1 LRNKSWEREKFK
13 AYLSGDIGNYGRE
26 RDASLSK
33 GRERK
38 INFFLKKKRLIGQT
52 QTVRTKII

>member
-13 AYLSGDIGNYGRE
+13 AYLSGDIRNYGRE
-26 RDASLSK
+26 RDASLSR

-38 INFFLKKKRLIGQT
+38 INFFFKKR
-52 QTVRTKII
+52 KD